1 MGITKLKNRCYRE
14 LSGGQQQRVLL
25 ARALCATK
33 KVILLD
39 EPAAGLDPV
48 VTQNLYELI
57 RQINEDMG
65 ITIIMVS
72 HDIHAAVQYA
82 KHIAPVPFPAFLWY
96 NGGLSEQRSGQ
107 PFYRGCF
114 PCLTC

>member
-1 MGITKLKNRCYRE
+1 MGIENLKNRCYRE

-25 ARALCATK
+25 ARALCAAK

-48 VTQNLYELI
+48 ATQSLYELI
-57 RQINEDMG
+57 RQLNEDMG
-65 ITIIMVS
+65 VTVIMVS

-82 KHIAPVPFPAFLWY
+82 KHILHLCHSQLFFGTTEEYLNSEAGSHFI
-96 NGGLSEQRSGQ
+96 GGVSNA
-107 PFYRGCF
+107 
-114 PCLTC
+114 